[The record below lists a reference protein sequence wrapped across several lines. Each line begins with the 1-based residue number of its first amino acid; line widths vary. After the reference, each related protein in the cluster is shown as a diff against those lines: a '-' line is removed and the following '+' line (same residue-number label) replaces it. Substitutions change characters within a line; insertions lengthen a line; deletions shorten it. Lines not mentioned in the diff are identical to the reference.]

1 MSIIVL
7 IALAALV
14 LWGVIASIL
23 GLENDGYGRPE
34 IRDRNR
40 HAQNQVRWDARW
52 E

>member
-1 MSIIVL
+1 MQAIVL
-7 IALAALV
+7 IILAALAF
-14 LWGVIASIL
+14 WGVVASLL

-40 HAQNQVRWDARW
+40 HVEKQTRWDARW